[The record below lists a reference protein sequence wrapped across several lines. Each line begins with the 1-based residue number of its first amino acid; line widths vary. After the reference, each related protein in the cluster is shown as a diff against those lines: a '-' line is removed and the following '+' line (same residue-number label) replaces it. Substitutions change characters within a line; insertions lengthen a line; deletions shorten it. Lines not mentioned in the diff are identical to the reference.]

1 VALALP
7 PGLKADPPV
16 IEGTVEAKSRKSYPV
31 RITVDRG
38 KVAAG
43 TLMIPM
49 DITLDG
55 SRQGQRFDFLAQA
68 RPR

>member
-1 VALALP
+1 M
-7 PGLKADPPV
+7 
-16 IEGTVEAKSRKSYPV
+16 EAKSRKSYPV